1 MTSIIIIIN
10 LKTGTCQTKTVKS
23 KTGTRSIQANL
34 NFICKLPRAICQ
46 SIFQHYVEKNV
57 VLVLVLILV
66 SYLFGDFQGHDG
78 GSLSVGQWVA
88 VAYNEGFFI
97 GKITAINMRVLDE
110 TVEEIDV
117 NFLTKT
123 TKGNYK
129 WPKRKDTDIVQP
141 IYFFQHLP
149 LTRMAK
155 TLLSTMKTTS
165 QSIMRATKRLIWLI
179 NLWE

>member
-46 SIFQHYVEKNV
+46 SIFQHYVERNA

-97 GKITAINMRVLDE
+97 GKITARL
-110 TVEEIDV
+110 EEIDV

-129 WPKRKDTDIVQP
+129 WPKCKDTDIVSTTY
-141 IYFFQHLP
+141 IFF
-149 LTRMAK
+149 
-155 TLLSTMKTTS
+155 STPTVNEDGKNFVVNNEDNISKHYESYKKAYM
-165 QSIMRATKRLIWLI
+165 I
-179 NLWE
+179 N

>member
-1 MTSIIIIIN
+1 M
-10 LKTGTCQTKTVKS
+10 
-23 KTGTRSIQANL
+23 
-34 NFICKLPRAICQ
+34 
-46 SIFQHYVEKNV
+46 EKNV

-123 TKGNYK
+123 TKGK
-129 WPKRKDTDIVQP
+129 LQV
-141 IYFFQHLP
+141 
-149 LTRMAK
+149 AK
-155 TLLSTMKTTS
+155 TQGHWHSTTYIFFSTP
-165 QSIMRATKRLIWLI
+165 TI
-179 NLWE
+179 NEDGKNFVVNNEDNISKHYESYKKAYMIN

>member
-1 MTSIIIIIN
+1 M
-10 LKTGTCQTKTVKS
+10 
-23 KTGTRSIQANL
+23 
-34 NFICKLPRAICQ
+34 
-46 SIFQHYVEKNV
+46 EKNA

-97 GKITAINMRVLDE
+97 GKITARL
-110 TVEEIDV
+110 EEIDV

-129 WPKRKDTDIVQP
+129 WPKRKDTDIVSTTY
-141 IYFFQHLP
+141 IFF
-149 LTRMAK
+149 
-155 TLLSTMKTTS
+155 STPTVNEDGKNFVVNSEDNISKHYESYKKAYM
-165 QSIMRATKRLIWLI
+165 I
-179 NLWE
+179 N

>member
-1 MTSIIIIIN
+1 MANLLSVLSLSGCTQICVARGSVSWGSKDNDAAGELQLWCHERDNDYYLYASNTAGHDLSNKTFVNEEKKSKENGNKESRRDPVPTS
-10 LKTGTCQTKTVKS
+10 TVK
-23 KTGTRSIQANL
+23 
-34 NFICKLPRAICQ
+34 
-46 SIFQHYVEKNV
+46 
-57 VLVLVLILV
+57 
-66 SYLFGDFQGHDG
+66 GHDR

-129 WPKRKDTDIVQP
+129 WPKRKDTHIVSTTY
-141 IYFFQHLP
+141 IFF
-149 LTRMAK
+149 
-155 TLLSTMKTTS
+155 STPTVNEDGK
-165 QSIMRATKRLIWLI
+165 
-179 NLWE
+179 NFVVNNED

>member
-1 MTSIIIIIN
+1 MEQIFSGFQSADKDRILEVLLNEGSNKTFVNEEKKSKENGNKESRRDPVPTS
-10 LKTGTCQTKTVKS
+10 TVK
-23 KTGTRSIQANL
+23 
-34 NFICKLPRAICQ
+34 
-46 SIFQHYVEKNV
+46 
-57 VLVLVLILV
+57 
-66 SYLFGDFQGHDG
+66 GHDG

-129 WPKRKDTDIVQP
+129 WPKRKDTDIVSTTY
-141 IYFFQHLP
+141 IFF
-149 LTRMAK
+149 
-155 TLLSTMKTTS
+155 STPTVNEDGKNFVVNNEDNISKHYESYKKAYM
-165 QSIMRATKRLIWLI
+165 I
-179 NLWE
+179 N

>member
-1 MTSIIIIIN
+1 M
-10 LKTGTCQTKTVKS
+10 
-23 KTGTRSIQANL
+23 
-34 NFICKLPRAICQ
+34 
-46 SIFQHYVEKNV
+46 EKNV

-141 IYFFQHLP
+141 IYFLQHLP

-165 QSIMRATKRLIWLI
+165 QSIMRATKRFI
-179 NLWE
+179 

>member
-34 NFICKLPRAICQ
+34 NFICKLPLAICQ

-97 GKITAINMRVLDE
+97 GKITAINMGVLDE
-110 TVEEIDV
+110 TVEGIDV

-129 WPKRKDTDIVQP
+129 WPKRKDTDIVGTTY
-141 IYFFQHLP
+141 IF
-149 LTRMAK
+149 
-155 TLLSTMKTTS
+155 LSTPTVNEDGKNFVVNNEDNISKHYESYKKAYM
-165 QSIMRATKRLIWLI
+165 I
-179 NLWE
+179 N